1 MGGGALN
8 RRSSLRC
15 RALVGLVAGL
25 LLAAVAAGAAVSVA
39 AAAAVR
45 VPVSVPVPHGS
56 LPHLEK
62 QGTAMRLIVKGRPML
77 VLGGELGNS
86 SASSATY
93 MAPHWLR
100 LKQLHLNAVLTPVTW
115 ELIEPVEGR
124 FDWSAVDALL
134 KAARAND
141 LKLVLLWF
149 GAWKNSM
156 STYVPAWVKRDQ
168 TRFPRAQLPGGQGL
182 DILSAFAPSTRDA
195 DARAFAALLGHL
207 KSVDGEENTVLMIQV
222 ENEVGMLPVGR
233 EYGAAAERLFHE
245 AVPEELVRRLGAVG
259 AVGPGGA
266 SGGLTAGNTAL
277 VSAAAGSP
285 AGDRVLVGPDA
296 GSPAASGPVGEGHTL
311 WRDWQDHGARKQGDW
326 STLFGEGDVS
336 AEAFTA
342 WYYARYVEA
351 IAEAGK
357 AVYPLP
363 MYVNAALNRM
373 GKAPG
378 EYPSGG
384 PLPHLLEV
392 WKAGAPALDLIAPD
406 IYFNQF
412 NDLATRYKRPDN
424 PLFIPEAN
432 NADRAEVPANVFYAF
447 GKLDAIGCGPFSIES
462 VDDKQPSPLADAYAV
477 LTQLSPAILEAQGTG
492 RMSGFRP
499 RVLEDGTVIDTPVT
513 ETIGAYRFTVSFI
526 DPWTAKSAQNTAA
539 HGGIIIQTGAE
550 DYLVAG
556 QGVTVTFAPVGDG
569 PPLAGIDN
577 VWEGTFDARGAWA
590 PGRLLNG
597 DQTHQ
602 GRHLRLAPGVFQIQ
616 RVRLY
621 RYR

>member
-1 MGGGALN
+1 LGGGALN

-15 RALVGLVAGL
+15 RALVGLVVGL

-45 VPVSVPVPHGS
+45 GPVTAAAVAVAAAVPVPIAVAAVAAARAVRVPISVSVPLPHGA

-124 FDWSAVDALL
+124 FDWSSVDALL

-168 TRFPRAQLPGGQGL
+168 TRFPRAQLPSGQGL

-207 KSVDGEENTVLMIQV
+207 KSVDGGENTVLMIQV
-222 ENEVGMLPVGR
+222 ENEVGMLPVAR

-245 AVPEELVRRLGAVG
+245 AVPEELVRRLGAAG
-259 AVGPGGA
+259 AEEP
-266 SGGLTAGNTAL
+266 
-277 VSAAAGSP
+277 
-285 AGDRVLVGPDA
+285 
-296 GSPAASGPVGEGHTL
+296 GHTL
-311 WRDWQDHGARKQGDW
+311 WRDWQDHGARKQDDW
-326 STLFGEGDVS
+326 SALFGEGDVS

-342 WYYARYVEA
+342 WHYARYVEA
-351 IAEAGK
+351 ITEAGK

-412 NDLATRYKRPDN
+412 NDLASRYKRADN

-462 VDDKQPSPLADAYAV
+462 VDDKQPNPLSDAYAV

-499 RVLEDGTVIDTPVT
+499 RVLEDGTVIDIPVT

-526 DPWTAKSAQNTAA
+526 DPWTAKSAQNTAT

-556 QGVTVTFAPVGDG
+556 QGMTVTFAPVGDG

-577 VWEGTFDARGAWA
+577 VWEGTFDARGAWV

>member
-1 MGGGALN
+1 
-8 RRSSLRC
+8 
-15 RALVGLVAGL
+15 
-25 LLAAVAAGAAVSVA
+25 
-39 AAAAVR
+39 
-45 VPVSVPVPHGS
+45 
-56 LPHLEK
+56 
-62 QGTAMRLIVKGRPML
+62 MRLVVKGRPML

-93 MAPHWLR
+93 MAPHWPR
-100 LKQLHLNAVLTPVTW
+100 LKQLFLNTVLTPVSW
-115 ELIEPVEGR
+115 ELLEPREGR
-124 FDWSAVDALL
+124 FDWSSVDALL
-134 KAARAND
+134 AAARAND

-168 TRFPRAQLPGGQGL
+168 ARFPRAQLPNGQGL

-222 ENEVGMLPVGR
+222 ENEIGMLPVAR
-233 EYGAAAERLFHE
+233 EYGATADRLFGDS
-245 AVPEELVRRLGAVG
+245 VPDELVRRL
-259 AVGPGGA
+259 
-266 SGGLTAGNTAL
+266 
-277 VSAAAGSP
+277 AAAHP
-285 AGDRVLVGPDA
+285 AD
-296 GSPAASGPVGEGHTL
+296 EGHSL
-311 WRDWQDHGARKQGDW
+311 RQDWQSHGARTHGDW
-326 STLFGEGDVS
+326 STLFGEGDIS

-342 WYYARYVEA
+342 WHYARYVEA
-351 IAEAGK
+351 IVAAGK
-357 AVYPLP
+357 SVYPLP
-363 MYVNAALNRM
+363 MYVNSALNRA

-384 PLPHLLEV
+384 PLPHLLDV
-392 WKAGAPALDLIAPD
+392 WKAGAPSLELLAPD
-406 IYFNQF
+406 IYFANF
-412 NDLATRYKRPDN
+412 NDLASRYKRADN

-432 NADRAEVPANVFYAF
+432 NADRPEVPANLFYAF

-462 VDDKQPSPLADAYAV
+462 VDDKQPSPLAGAYAV
-477 LTQLSPAILEAQGTG
+477 LTQLSPAILAAQGTG

-513 ETIGAYRFTVSFI
+513 ETIGNYRFTVSFV
-526 DPWTAKSAQNTAA
+526 DPWTAKSTQNTAT

-550 DYLVAG
+550 EYLVAG
-556 QGVTVTFAPVGDG
+556 QGLTVTFAPSGDG
-569 PPLAGIDN
+569 PPLAGIESA
-577 VWEGTFDARGAWA
+577 WEGTFDPHGAWVA
-590 PGRLLNG
+590 GRLLNG

-602 GRHLRLAPGVFQIQ
+602 GRHLRLAPGAFQVQ